1 MRQRRGFILA
11 IVGVL
16 GLTACGGDF
25 AGDGKAAFEQG
36 KYREAVEFLQVAL
49 SEDPD
54 DAQGRFYLG
63 VALNRDRTADA
74 IEAQTAMIGEIQ
86 DGQRALVEAAGRPV
100 VIDAE
105 VRASLA
111 DVPVQCL
118 REMGGSPLS
127 VHCAWATS
135 SGGCTAD
142 LRLGRF
148 PTRPSRTAD
157 QSQWRGGMPGSP
169 LGG

>member
-1 MRQRRGFILA
+1 MITAL
-11 IVGVL
+11 IVGGVL
-16 GLTACGGDF
+16 LFGG
-25 AGDGKAAFEQG
+25 GVG
-36 KYREAVEFLQVAL
+36 
-49 SEDPD
+49 
-54 DAQGRFYLG
+54 LG
-63 VALNRDRTADA
+63 VCLNRDRTADA

-127 VHCAWATS
+127 VHCAWATCLQHGAS
-135 SGGCTAD
+135 SAQRPECSD
-142 LRLGRF
+142 LSDALVEALQE
-148 PTRPSRTAD
+148 PTEAPQAA
-157 QSQWRGGMPGSP
+157 P
-169 LGG
+169 